1 MLPSPIKN
9 GNIDQEEILK
19 SLIQTVQNLQRDHKI
34 LESKLIRVTEVCKK
48 KFIKIE
54 TDDGLKI
61 TKQENKFAKLDY
73 DIENLKKDQ
82 VKISDDVTHL
92 ETEHDH
98 VTKTIKSIDDALEN
112 IRKEIDVK
120 DKHVDLEKA
129 DANPDIKEEPRKQCK
144 YDRKGYCRAS
154 DNCIYFPS
162 NSICQIYLET
172 GACWRETC

>member
-73 DIENLKKDQ
+73 DIVNLKKDQ
-82 VKISDDVTHL
+82 LKISDDVTHL

-98 VTKTIKSIDDALEN
+98 VTKTIKSIDDALE
-112 IRKEIDVK
+112 I
-120 DKHVDLEKA
+120 
-129 DANPDIKEEPRKQCK
+129 
-144 YDRKGYCRAS
+144 
-154 DNCIYFPS
+154 
-162 NSICQIYLET
+162 
-172 GACWRETC
+172 